1 MWIRHWHLLILSE
14 SLYMTYVFPT
24 FNNSS
29 WILYSIN
36 SLSGYLAEAT
46 GNPSYTN
53 AALLSANWIKNVNLN
68 SNDIV
73 LDTVSG
79 ADCSRSPSN
88 WLFTYNSGKYVEGL
102 SVLANI
108 TNDSSWTQLQV
119 EIFLVEDMFYWY
131 GNQRIAWHLLLQ
143 IRQSRQ
149 LGRAVMALS
158 PKVQVRRATMMLLGS
173 KVCDWQLRIY
183 RVWYRHPSSHLYTW
197 SVWSVREKW
206 GLSRFRYFDS

>member
-1 MWIRHWHLLILSE
+1 
-14 SLYMTYVFPT
+14 MTYVFPT

-119 EIFLVEDMFYWY
+119 EIFLVEDMFY
-131 GNQRIAWHLLLQ
+131 
-143 IRQSRQ
+143 
-149 LGRAVMALS
+149 
-158 PKVQVRRATMMLLGS
+158 
-173 KVCDWQLRIY
+173 
-183 RVWYRHPSSHLYTW
+183 
-197 SVWSVREKW
+197 
-206 GLSRFRYFDS
+206 